1 MIYNQLIYLNLKN
14 EWIFFIN
21 LLFLILNRINKYLFF
36 SLRYAKALE
45 HEYIK
50 TYYLDSIN
58 NFSLVLHE

>member
-1 MIYNQLIYLNLKN
+1 MIYNQLIYLNLKS

-36 SLRYAKALE
+36 SLRYVKALE